1 MAKYVN
7 KGHNLDYVN
16 GTGSDIAAGDILTI
30 GDLVGVAGTDIPDGE
45 LGSVAVH
52 GVFMMPITSEA
63 ITVGTKVYLTSA
75 GKITATEG
83 SNTPAGYCAISCT
96 ATDTEVAVKLLG

>member
-1 MAKYVN
+1 
-7 KGHNLDYVN
+7 
-16 GTGSDIAAGDILTI
+16 
-30 GDLVGVAGTDIPDGE
+30 
-45 LGSVAVH
+45 
-52 GVFMMPITSEA
+52 MMPITSEA

-83 SNTPAGYCAISCT
+83 SNTPAGYCAISCA